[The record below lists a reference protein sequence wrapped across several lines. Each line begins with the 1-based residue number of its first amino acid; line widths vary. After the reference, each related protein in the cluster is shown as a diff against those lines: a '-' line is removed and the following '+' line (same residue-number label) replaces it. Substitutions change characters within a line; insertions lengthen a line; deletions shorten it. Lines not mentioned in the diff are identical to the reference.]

1 MAVFV
6 LKNTKIFA
14 EDTVIEKGFIRY
26 SQEKILT
33 IGPMDKFSKEDG
45 EIVVETPWNGS
56 VIPGMIDIHIHG
68 SNGADVMDCSEEG
81 LKEMAKSLVREGTT
95 SFLATTMTQSPD
107 VIKKALKTVA
117 DYIGKQD
124 INEAEILGVHLE
136 GPFINA
142 ERAGAQP
149 LEYIVNPD
157 IELFQEFQEA
167 SKGLIKIVTVAP
179 EKENGLEFVKFL
191 KEHHVIGSIGHST
204 ATCFQAEAS
213 FEAGSQHI
221 THFYNGLNPL
231 HHREASVVGAA
242 LLHDEQL
249 VEMIVD
255 GIHIDPKVV
264 ALTYKVKG
272 SSRILLVTDSMR
284 AKYLPDGEYDLG
296 GQKVSVHHGEARIE
310 TGSLAGSIIRM
321 DVAMRNMMKFTNCS
335 LSDIVKMTSEN
346 QARQIR
352 LFERKGS
359 IAPGKDA
366 DLVILDEEHNVIMT
380 ICRGNIAYKRK

>member
-6 LKNTKIFA
+6 VKNTKIYA
-14 EDTVIEKGFIRY
+14 EDAVIEKGFIRY
-26 SQEKILT
+26 SQEKILS
-33 IGPMDKFSKEDG
+33 IGPMDKFFEEDG
-45 EIVVETPWNGS
+45 EIVVETPRNGS

-95 SFLATTMTQSPD
+95 AFLATTMTQSPD
-107 VIKKALKTVA
+107 VIKQALRTVA
-117 DYIGKQD
+117 DYKGKQD
-124 INEAEILGVHLE
+124 IEEAEILGVHLE

-149 LEYIVNPD
+149 LEYMVNPD
-157 IELFQEFQEA
+157 IELFQEFQQA

-179 EKENGLEFVKFL
+179 EIDNGLEFVKFL
-191 KEHHVIGSIGHST
+191 KEQNIISSIGHST
-204 ATCFQAEAS
+204 ATCHQAEAS
-213 FEAGSQHI
+213 FGAGSQHI
-221 THFYNGLNPL
+221 THFYNGLNPF

-242 LLHDEQL
+242 LLHDEQF

-272 SSRILLVTDSMR
+272 SNRILLVTDSMR
-284 AKYLPDGEYDLG
+284 AKYLPDGEYELG
-296 GQKVSVHHGEARIE
+296 GQRVLVHKGEARIE
-310 TGSLAGSIIRM
+310 TGSLAGSIIRI
-321 DVAMRNMMKFTNCS
+321 DEAMRNMMKFTNCD

-346 QARQIR
+346 QARQIQM
-352 LFERKGS
+352 FDRKGS

-366 DLVILDEEHNVIMT
+366 DLVILDEDHNVMVT
-380 ICRGNIAYKRK
+380 ICKGNIAYMRE

>member
-6 LKNTKIFA
+6 VKNTRIYA

-33 IGPMDKFSKEDG
+33 IGPMDKFSEEVG
-45 EIVVETPWNGS
+45 EIVVETPWNCS

-81 LKEMAKSLVREGTT
+81 LKEMSKSLVCEGTT

-107 VIKKALKTVA
+107 LIKKALRTVA
-117 DYIGKQD
+117 DYKGKQD
-124 INEAEILGVHLE
+124 IDEAEILGVHLE
-136 GPFINA
+136 GPYINA

-167 SKGLIKIVTVAP
+167 AKGLIKIVTVAP

-191 KEHHVIGSIGHST
+191 KEHNVISSIGHST
-204 ATCFQAEAS
+204 ATCHQAEAS

-242 LLHDEQL
+242 LLHDEQF

-264 ALTYKVKG
+264 ELTYKVKG

-296 GQKVSVHHGEARIE
+296 GQKVLVHKGEARID

-321 DVAMRNMMKFTNCS
+321 DEAMRNIMKFTNCD

-346 QARQIR
+346 QARQIQ
-352 LFERKGS
+352 LFDRKGS
-359 IAPGKDA
+359 IAPDKDA

-380 ICRGNIAYKRK
+380 ICRGNIAYKRE